1 MAMRGLLTLLGLVI
15 LVGVVLLYFGI
26 ISIDQ
31 TRPGVVQAPQFHADV
46 AKVTMGT
53 ENKTVAVPTISVQK
67 PAGAPS
73 PTPQQ

>member
-1 MAMRGLLTLLGLVI
+1 MRALLTLLGLVI

-31 TRPGVVQAPQFHADV
+31 TRSGVVQAPQFHADV
-46 AKVTMGT
+46 AKVTLGT
-53 ENKTVAVPTISVQK
+53 KNKTVEVPTIDVRK
-67 PAGAPS
+67 PAATAT